1 MRISRTPAL
10 LLLVL
15 LAIAPAQ
22 AQTQTPL
29 HVSLFASG
37 TLRGALAEITK
48 NFTHDTGIVVDQTY
62 GASPQL
68 RKRIEGGE
76 TADVFA
82 SADTVNP
89 QRLQREGKSGPV
101 TVFAHNHMCLLVKP
115 FIAGTRQAGDLMLDQ
130 SVRLI
135 TALPARDSAGDFAE
149 AVFDRIDDR
158 QLGALPYLDARAKR
172 LFGSPDVPIPAGADP
187 GAYLLLT
194 ANRGDALL
202 DWCTATAIS
211 VTTDPSRLQSLQ
223 LPSDIAVTANY
234 GLTLRTGAPLEAG
247 LLRDFILSP
256 ASQVILEKYGF
267 DRA

>member
-1 MRISRTPAL
+1 VRVSRTPAL
-10 LLLVL
+10 FLLVL
-15 LAIAPAQ
+15 LAVAPAQ
-22 AQTQTPL
+22 AQAPL

-37 TLRGALAEITK
+37 TLHGALAEIAK
-48 NFTHDTGIVVDQTY
+48 NFTQETGVVVDQTY

-68 RKRIEGGE
+68 RERIEDGA

-101 TVFAHNHMCLLVKP
+101 TVFAHNRMCLLVKP
-115 FIAGTRQAGDLMLDQ
+115 FIAGTRKADDLMLDQ

-135 TALPARDSAGDFAE
+135 TALPVRDSAGDYAE
-149 AVFDRIDDR
+149 AVFDRIDDHE
-158 QLGALPYLDARAKR
+158 LGALNYLDAKALR
-172 LFGSPDVPIPAGADP
+172 LFGSPDVPIPAGVDP

-194 ANRGDALL
+194 ANRGDAFL
-202 DWCTATAIS
+202 DWCTATAAS
-211 VTTDPSRLQSLQ
+211 VATNPSRLQSLQ
-223 LPSDIAVTANY
+223 MPADIAVTANY